1 MSVQHKEENTVQVER
16 ALVEVE
22 LQRVLKEKRFAS
34 SRQMSAFLE
43 YIVNE
48 TLDGREDRIK
58 AYTVGIEALGKPH
71 TFDAQTDP
79 SVRVLALRLRKAL
92 KATYQDE
99 SPRHAMI
106 VLKVGSYVPEFY
118 TAKPR
123 PSVSET
129 VSLKQSTS
137 EKFESVERT
146 SVEPFAQNRL
156 EQQPLPN
163 KRDNSSKLSLFE
175 RPALSGH
182 RLWVPVLIA
191 LSIFW
196 LLLTAFG
203 SGHAKELEWPT
214 RAQLSPSNHEGEKV
228 ALGVLPASLQASIQS
243 APLIQS
249 SRIDALT
256 RTISG

>member
-48 TLDGREDRIK
+48 TLEGREDRIK

-118 TAKPR
+118 TAT
-123 PSVSET
+123 PSPAVSET
-129 VSLKQSTS
+129 VPLKQSTS

-156 EQQPLPN
+156 EQQPLSN
-163 KRDNSSKLSLFE
+163 TRDNSSS
-175 RPALSGH
+175 H
-182 RLWVPVLIA
+182 RLWVSVLIA